1 MTDTSGSRQWAVGGE
16 QVTRRAGIGRCA
28 TGLALAGA
36 VVLGGAALA
45 GAQTLPAR
53 DVLPYRSTVYNVS
66 FSYPKKDWVA
76 MPAAGGNIALLMH
89 KKGEA
94 SLALDFQVLRVPLAP
109 DEIDDTFKEIE
120 VEALTARAPHARIVS
135 SALSEMGGNKAVVI
149 RYAASGL
156 AGDLDVTQYSVVNGA
171 SLYRLTC
178 AAARL
183 TAARHAAACETAAR
197 SLVIGDK

>member
-1 MTDTSGSRQWAVGGE
+1 MTDTNGSRQWAVGSE
-16 QVTRRAGIGRCA
+16 QVTRLAGIGLCRRR
-28 TGLALAGA
+28 LAPTLVGA
-36 VVLGGAALA
+36 FVLGGAALA
-45 GAQTLPAR
+45 GAQVLPAK

-135 SALSEMGGNKAVVI
+135 SALNEMGGNKAVVI

-156 AGDLDVTQYSVVNGA
+156 DPVA
-171 SLYRLTC
+171 SPS
-178 AAARL
+178 
-183 TAARHAAACETAAR
+183 TAFGLVLMR
-197 SLVIGDK
+197 SATERP